1 MRDNIFAMSLLLPKN
16 EARNWTSFWAVP
28 TFTYGPYQVQSCLAL
43 TLSEASRVHLPVS
56 STSSST
62 PSPSL
67 LLLSRIKVELAS
79 STVAPHI
86 NGFVACVEQPHHCEI
101 SKITLCQASTLF
113 MADSFTLRPGPIL
126 LDRLL
131 LIPYDNAAGS
141 KSSGSSLDDDVCDW
155 GFVVRK
161 KSRVDEVYPTG
172 GEGSSCRELARVIL
186 KLGEVYERIEGAKQ
200 RMMVELEK
208 QRMEAAKEIELQRM
222 NMLMDMQMELER
234 SKLAKRRTA
243 ASELPTDF
251 RAIHVLP

>member
-1 MRDNIFAMSLLLPKN
+1 MGSLP
-16 EARNWTSFWAVP
+16 
-28 TFTYGPYQVQSCLAL
+28 AL
-43 TLSEASRVHLPVS
+43 NSHTTAKSRRSLSVKHQLY
-56 STSSST
+56 
-62 PSPSL
+62 L
-67 LLLSRIKVELAS
+67 W
-79 STVAPHI
+79 
-86 NGFVACVEQPHHCEI
+86 
-101 SKITLCQASTLF
+101 
-113 MADSFTLRPGPIL
+113 
-126 LDRLL
+126 
-131 LIPYDNAAGS
+131 LIPLKNAAGS

-243 ASELPTDF
+243 ASGKKKLKLDWSLFLLSNCEYM
-251 RAIHVLP
+251 